1 MEKVV
6 IYVSAI
12 YSHRDHFFLI
22 YCTDIRV
29 NINGIYDLIK
39 IEVYSIIVNLH
50 EGETWGS
57 QEESLFFTVKL

>member
-1 MEKVV
+1 MLVQYIV
-6 IYVSAI
+6 IETISF
-12 YSHRDHFFLI
+12 SSSD
-22 YCTDIRV
+22 CTDIRV

-57 QEESLFFTVKL
+57 QEESLFLR